1 MSKSSPVA
9 ASRIE
14 LTDSTSTI
22 FKKLR
27 GAVTDSTSGPITFD
41 PLNRPGVANLLTIL
55 ASCGQTNTT
64 PEREAE
70 RLRDISMRDLKEEV
84 AQSVEGLIG
93 PIRGELERLLGEEYL
108 ADQKKGGKGGVRMK
122 EEGYLREVALEGA
135 ERAREKASV
144 TLAEVKKLVGLS
156 SF

>member
-27 GAVTDSTSGPITFD
+27 GAVTDSTSGPVTFD

-55 ASCGQTNTT
+55 ASCGTNTT

-70 RLRDISMRDLKEEV
+70 RLRDVSMKDLKEEV